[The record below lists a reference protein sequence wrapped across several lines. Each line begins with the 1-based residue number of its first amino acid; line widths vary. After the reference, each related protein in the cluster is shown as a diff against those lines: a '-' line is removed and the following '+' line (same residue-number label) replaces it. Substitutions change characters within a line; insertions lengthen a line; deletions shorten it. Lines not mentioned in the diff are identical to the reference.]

1 VPFEIVTDESAAA
14 LAPGSAAAQPGT
26 ALMPAQALRVF
37 HPPYGRDRGAAVSS
51 TGIRGPSRCPTST
64 CRSTAIHLGHAR
76 LVQAREDERVVVRLD
91 AGTSLSILRSP
102 VGGTAPW
109 DGRWAAPGR
118 LPRRRR
124 RRTRDG
130 RTEAFGISSR
140 SA

>member
-1 VPFEIVTDESAAA
+1 
-14 LAPGSAAAQPGT
+14 
-26 ALMPAQALRVF
+26 MPRRSPALRSCPRKHCASSIRPTAGIEGRGLVDR
-37 HPPYGRDRGAAVSS
+37 HPRTISLPDINLPVDG
-51 TGIRGPSRCPTST
+51 
-64 CRSTAIHLGHAR
+64 IHLGHAR

-91 AGTSLSILRSP
+91 AGTSLSIISSP